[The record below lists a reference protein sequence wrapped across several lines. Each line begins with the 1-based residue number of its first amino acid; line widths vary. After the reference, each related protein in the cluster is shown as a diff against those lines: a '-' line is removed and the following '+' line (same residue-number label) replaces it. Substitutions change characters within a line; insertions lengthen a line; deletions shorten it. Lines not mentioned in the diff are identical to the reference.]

1 MAPSAIHVS
10 IPVKDAFSLGGI
22 ETHLKN
28 GLKLAGCPACCSGID
43 IFLDV
48 ERDFLVNKAFSGG
61 GAQLATRTLDRPTS
75 TLVFDAKTDAK
86 VDDLMAAIK
95 NLAAFSGHAVCCSG
109 VDISLIQ
116 FKDSMKL
123 NVGAI

>member
-1 MAPSAIHVS
+1 MTSNDSKLPGRPEFDAARRRVSEHAYHTPLLTSRTLSA
-10 IPVKDAFSLGGI
+10 ATGF
-22 ETHLKN
+22 
-28 GLKLAGCPACCSGID
+28 
-43 IFLDV
+43 DV

-95 NLAAFSGHAVCCSG
+95 NLADFSGHAVCCSG